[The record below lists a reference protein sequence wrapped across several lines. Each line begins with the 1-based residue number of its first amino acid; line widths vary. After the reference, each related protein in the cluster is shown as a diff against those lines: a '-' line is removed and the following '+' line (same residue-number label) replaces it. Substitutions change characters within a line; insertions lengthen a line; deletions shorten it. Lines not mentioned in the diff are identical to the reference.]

1 MLRKSHALTVRAAPP
16 RDLSLRSL
24 DGNEGIH
31 DHFVRR
37 RPKAETRRGGSR
49 IYSR

>member
-1 MLRKSHALTVRAAPP
+1 MLRKSHALTVRPSRRATFRCDRWIATKA
-16 RDLSLRSL
+16 SMI
-24 DGNEGIH
+24 N
-31 DHFVRR
+31 FVRR